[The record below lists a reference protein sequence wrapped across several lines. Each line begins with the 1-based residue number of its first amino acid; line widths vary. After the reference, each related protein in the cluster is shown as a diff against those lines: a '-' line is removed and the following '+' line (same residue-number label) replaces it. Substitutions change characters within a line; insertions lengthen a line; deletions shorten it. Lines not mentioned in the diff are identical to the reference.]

1 MSGLPI
7 FSGPDWDLFSREV
20 LARYF
25 AAREHEVYFRSL
37 KSQSDRRDFYP
48 RLVGPFTEL
57 LNFSSDTTSL
67 ELLDSVVFRSRKKIE
82 RPSPGLQVLEYLQR
96 TNRRGVEL
104 LGLAAPLTFDSLR
117 TAYKKAARRHHPDLG
132 GSSED
137 MKLVNLAYTEFHDVI
152 SRWNDSPV
160 TEKTAD
166 ASLDSIIGYSWL
178 EIRSAAAQLISIGA
192 TLVAIHT
199 DSWAVDDA
207 FAALQRLREHDL
219 LSTSFAKTTEF
230 AGSFA
235 RLLIRL
241 AKRLHTAGLINEAKV
256 VQEYGLPFNSR
267 AMEADKFPE
276 GWRSSSKMLG
286 IALEEAEAI
295 LDGDLELKV
304 VMTHPCQ
311 AENLYRLKV
320 IGEKRYR
327 EAQAR
332 FQKRRSGDESLN
344 LDLARFRERG
354 GFILLPYD
362 VPFHCVARRNSLVPV
377 PSYYFYR
384 IDHLS
389 DDQRA
394 EYFYAFGPS
403 GSCDDVRQYLYT
415 RMSSYL
421 CSLIHKFSAEEA
433 EVIEREC
440 EFLLKLFP
448 QNAPDPEAV
457 LGVSRHLRQ
466 LDSATRKEKLSL
478 LERLDTRER
487 PQPGVI
493 VISLSG
499 GGAGDTHIRITPSQ
513 WYSSVVMASSERLQ
527 MALQTGSIQTAE
539 EEGKVR
545 EDWSRDLELIR
556 RLGDSDI
563 TARARDT
570 FWNHRREPEK
580 VVDALKP
587 HIEQLLDAGSR
598 IAPKNEGEL
607 QLGYWIDGISAA
619 LVRLKKWN
627 EAQHW
632 LELFFGLDVHYHDRL
647 AESEREKMLK
657 RLARCKAQLAR

>member
-7 FSGPDWDLFSREV
+7 FTGPDWDLFSRDV

-25 AAREHEVYFRSL
+25 AAREDEVYFRSL
-37 KSQSDRRDFYP
+37 KSQTDGRDFYP

-67 ELLDSVVFRSRKKIE
+67 ELLDSVVFRSREKIE
-82 RPSPGLQVLEYLQR
+82 RPSPALQVFEYLQR

-104 LGLAAPLTFDSLR
+104 LGLAAPITFDSLR
-117 TAYKKAARRHHPDLG
+117 AAYKKAARRHHPDLG

-137 MKLVNLAYTEFHDVI
+137 MKLVNLAYTEFHNVI

-160 TEKTAD
+160 TEKAAG
-166 ASLDSIIGYSWL
+166 ASLDSIIGYSCL
-178 EIRSAAAQLISIGA
+178 EIRSAAAYLTSIGA
-192 TLVAIHT
+192 TLVAIYT
-199 DSWAVDDA
+199 DSWGVDDA

-219 LSTSFAKTTEF
+219 LSTSFAKTNEF
-230 AGSFA
+230 ASSFG

-241 AKRLHTAGLINEAKV
+241 AKRLHTARLISEAKV
-256 VQEYGLPFNSR
+256 VQKCGLPFTAR
-267 AMEADKFPE
+267 AIEVDHFPE
-276 GWRSSSKMLG
+276 GWRSSSKMLRV
-286 IALEEAEAI
+286 ALEE
-295 LDGDLELKV
+295 LDGILEGDAELKV
-304 VMTHPCQ
+304 VIMHPCQ
-311 AENLYRLKV
+311 AENLYRLEV

-327 EAQAR
+327 EVQAR

-377 PSYYFYR
+377 PTYYFYR

-403 GSCDDVRQYLYT
+403 GSCDYIRQYLYT

-421 CSLIHKFSAEEA
+421 CSLVHDFSAEEA

-440 EFLLKLFP
+440 ELLRKLFP
-448 QNAPDPEAV
+448 QNAPLLDAV
-457 LGVSRHLRQ
+457 LAVSRHLRQ

-478 LERLDTRER
+478 LQRLDTRER

-493 VISLSG
+493 VISLFG
-499 GGAGDTHIRITPSQ
+499 EGAGDTHIRITPSQ
-513 WYSSVVMASSERLQ
+513 RYCSVVMASLARLQ
-527 MALQTGSIQTAE
+527 MALQTGSTQTAE
-539 EEGKVR
+539 EQGK
-545 EDWSRDLELIR
+545 EKNDWSRDVQLIR
-556 RLGDSDI
+556 QLHDNDI
-563 TARARDT
+563 ATRARDT
-570 FWNHRREPEK
+570 FWNHRDEPGK
-580 VVDALKP
+580 VADALKP
-587 HIEQLLDAGSR
+587 HIEQLLDAGSW
-598 IAPKNEGEL
+598 IAPQNVGEL

-619 LVRLKKWN
+619 LVRLKKWS
-627 EAQHW
+627 EARDW
-632 LELFFGLDVHYHDRL
+632 LELFLGLDAHYQDRL

-657 RLARCKAQLAR
+657 RLARCKEQLAK